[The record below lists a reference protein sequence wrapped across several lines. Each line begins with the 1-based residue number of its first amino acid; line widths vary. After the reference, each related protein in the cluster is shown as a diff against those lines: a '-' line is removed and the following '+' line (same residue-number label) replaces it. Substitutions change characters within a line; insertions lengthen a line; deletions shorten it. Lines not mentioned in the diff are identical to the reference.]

1 MPAGIIAHDHHHE
14 HERDRKHR
22 QRQKRHSPVE
32 HEQIDDRQKR
42 RDDVCRHLREQMR
55 QRGFHT
61 DHLIDDDFLQLAAG
75 GVHHRAQRKARQL
88 GEKRLADGFENAE
101 GGSVRNGQRAIIQR
115 RAHQI
120 TAQRQKQ
127 PRCIRGKS
135 RLASQQPR
143 DQLCRREVGQNAG
156 RRAHHS
162 ENDGR
167 NEPPVLLF
175 AQRPYALDGTL
186 FFHTGFLFWL
196 DETNL
201 GSEKNCRSRQ
211 LGKLTAASRKSR
223 RSPCDDTGSADGCIQ
238 WLLRGSS
245 HGG

>member
-14 HERDRKHR
+14 HERDREHR

-42 RDDVCRHLREQMR
+42 RDDVRRHFREQMR
-55 QRGFHT
+55 QRGFHAGY
-61 DHLIDDDFLQLAAG
+61 LIDDDFLQLAAG

-120 TAQRQKQ
+120 A
-127 PRCIRGKS
+127 
-135 RLASQQPR
+135 
-143 DQLCRREVGQNAG
+143 
-156 RRAHHS
+156 
-162 ENDGR
+162 
-167 NEPPVLLF
+167 
-175 AQRPYALDGTL
+175 AQRPYALDETLGTAAQFGGTSVDVFSAICSMQIPRFTSSKPSKFAFASDEKSIRRPTASFVRRCPCFSYRIPL
-186 FFHTGFLFWL
+186 WL

-201 GSEKNCRSRQ
+201 WREKNCRSRQ

-223 RSPCDDTGSADGCIQ
+223 RRPRDDTGSADGCI
-238 WLLRGSS
+238 R
-245 HGG
+245 